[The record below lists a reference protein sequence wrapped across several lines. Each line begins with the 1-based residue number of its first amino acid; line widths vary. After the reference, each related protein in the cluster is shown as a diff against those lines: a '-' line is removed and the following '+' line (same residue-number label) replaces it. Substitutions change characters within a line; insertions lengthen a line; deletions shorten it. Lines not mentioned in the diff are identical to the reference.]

1 MIEKRRVKRKTN
13 EKRRIS
19 MKRLLLSFL
28 ISAIAFSLFTTA
40 SAEFNRTTGLIDI
53 PTAYIL
59 PAKVWKFSMNGSVT
73 TTQKN
78 VWEKKPADMDFTV
91 SYGIMG
97 RGEAALSM
105 FTFRDYVLDLTYLLT
120 DETQNVPAIAFGIQ
134 NITYRRFITEV
145 GAGDTLPSDV
155 DEGRVADQRNGW
167 GDDETYPR
175 RCSEQ
180 FSVYFVMSKTFGSW
194 GQYHLG
200 IGRGRF
206 IGYGSR
212 SKYFNTDIYSDTEH
226 NDAVGIFWG
235 AAFDFFQ
242 GFGPMVD
249 FDGRDFN
256 IGLQYRSPYFRIS
269 LAAVKLEHRLGGM
282 QALYPRFAL
291 GGSVT
296 TQAVVEERAVRAVG
310 FLAGKCWDKKT
321 AKPIKAV
328 ISFPGSELGSIIS
341 SEKKGSFK
349 ISLPSGIYVVRSTAP
364 GYYWK
369 QKKVRIAPG
378 KTTICNFAM
387 KKKQKKSKKE
397 K

>member
-1 MIEKRRVKRKTN
+1 MKHLYLGCFAFIVLVLA
-13 EKRRIS
+13 IS
-19 MKRLLLSFL
+19 
-28 ISAIAFSLFTTA
+28 SLHG
-40 SAEFNRTTGLIDI
+40 EFNRTTGLIDI

-59 PAKVWKFSMNGSVT
+59 PAKVWKFNMNGSVAIGT
-73 TTQKN
+73 EN
-78 VWEKKPADMDFTV
+78 IWEKKPADMDFSI
-91 SYGIMG
+91 SYGLYNKA
-97 RGEAALSM
+97 EVSLSM

-120 DETQNVPAIAFGIQ
+120 SETENVPAIAFGIQ
-134 NITYRRFITEV
+134 NLTYSRFITEV
-145 GAGDTLPSDV
+145 GRGDKLEDTEP
-155 DEGRVADQRNGW
+155 EEEQVADQRNGW

-180 FSVYFVMSKTFGSW
+180 FSVYFVMSKTFSTW

-206 IGYGSR
+206 VGYGSR
-212 SKYFNTDIYSDTEH
+212 SKYFNSDIYSDTEH
-226 NDAVGIFWG
+226 NDAIGLFWG

-242 GFGPMVD
+242 GFGPMID

-282 QALYPRFAL
+282 QSLAPRFAI
-291 GGSVT
+291 GGSAT
-296 TQAVVEERAVRAVG
+296 TQAVVEERAVKQVG
-310 FLAGKCWDKKT
+310 ILAGKVWNKAT
-321 AKPIKAV
+321 AKPLKAV
-328 ISFPGSELGSIIS
+328 VSFPGAELGGIIS
-341 SEKKGSFK
+341 SEKSGSFK
-349 ISLPSGIYVVRSTAP
+349 LTLPAGVYVVRSTVK

-387 KKKQKKSKKE
+387 KKKTKKGTK
-397 K
+397 

>member
-1 MIEKRRVKRKTN
+1 
-13 EKRRIS
+13 
-19 MKRLLLSFL
+19 MKRLFL
-28 ISAIAFSLFTTA
+28 GILAAALVCSITGSLY
-40 SAEFNRTTGLIDI
+40 AEFNRTTGLIDI

-59 PAKVWKFSMNGSVT
+59 PAKVWKFSMNGSVRIMG
-73 TTQKN
+73 N
-78 VWEKKPADMDFTV
+78 DNIWEKKPADMDMSI
-91 SYGIMG
+91 SYGLYG
-97 RGEAALSM
+97 RAEASLSM
-105 FTFRDYVLDLTYLLT
+105 FTLKDYVLDLTYLLT
-120 DETQNVPAIAFGIQ
+120 DETDNVPAIAFGLQ
-134 NITYRRFITEV
+134 NLTYNRFITEV
-145 GAGDTLPSDV
+145 GAGDKLEDTAEPG
-155 DEGRVADQRNGW
+155 DEYVADQRNGW

-175 RCSEQ
+175 RNSEQ

-206 IGYGSR
+206 VGYGSR
-212 SKYFNTDIYSDTEH
+212 SKYFNTDVYSDTEH

-242 GFGPMVD
+242 GFGPMLD

-282 QALYPRFAL
+282 QSLAPRFAF
-291 GGSVT
+291 GGSAT
-296 TQAVVEERAVRAVG
+296 TQAVVEERAVKRVG
-310 FLAGKCWDKKT
+310 VLAGKAWDKST
-321 AKPIKAV
+321 ATPLKAV
-328 ISFPGSELGSIIS
+328 ISFPGSDLGGIIS
-341 SEKKGSFK
+341 SQKTGSFK
-349 ISLPSGIYVVRSTAP
+349 ITLPAGVYVVRSTVK

-387 KKKQKKSKKE
+387 KKKQKKGTE
-397 K
+397 